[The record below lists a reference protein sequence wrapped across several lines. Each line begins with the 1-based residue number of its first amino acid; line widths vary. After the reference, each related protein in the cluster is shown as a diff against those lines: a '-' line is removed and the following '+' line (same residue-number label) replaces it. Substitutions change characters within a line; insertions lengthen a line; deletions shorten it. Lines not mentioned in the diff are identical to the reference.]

1 MINFSFCDLYKY
13 YNAEKK
19 NKTIDIKTPYLFVHK
34 NNIDKL
40 FELNLNLD
48 ANLKKLIIYLKND
61 QINFIFIFFDKQEVI
76 HSSGVSLKKKSIDKF
91 FFEFQTKDYGVIGPT
106 FTNPS
111 YRNKQFYKFALEMQI
126 NRLIEE
132 YNIYEIFI
140 STNRTKKTFSSFEH
154 NNLKKFS
161 LGLILSLL
169 NKLFVYIIFKKPFRI
184 RVFFNNR
191 LLLRFR

>member
-1 MINFSFCDLYKY
+1 
-13 YNAEKK
+13 
-19 NKTIDIKTPYLFVHK
+19 
-34 NNIDKL
+34 
-40 FELNLNLD
+40 
-48 ANLKKLIIYLKND
+48 
-61 QINFIFIFFDKQEVI
+61 
-76 HSSGVSLKKKSIDKF
+76 
-91 FFEFQTKDYGVIGPT
+91 
-106 FTNPS
+106 
-111 YRNKQFYKFALEMQI
+111 MQI

-140 STNRTKKTFSSFEH
+140 STNRTEKTFSSFEH